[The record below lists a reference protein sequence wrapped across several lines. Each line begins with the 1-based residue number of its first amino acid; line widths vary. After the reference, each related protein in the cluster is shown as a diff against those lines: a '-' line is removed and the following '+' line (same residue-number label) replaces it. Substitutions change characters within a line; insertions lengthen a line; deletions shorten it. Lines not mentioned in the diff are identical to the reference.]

1 MELESERQARK
12 PAQTEKSCLETTL
25 NHLKVIL
32 NRELKKSDEF
42 KSQRDEVICQ
52 LEEACREKEKIAKQL
67 DEVSR
72 KRNDALNQNEET
84 WKENRRVA
92 IQLAEVLRL
101 NEIAVRQKDARLLEA
116 LSELE
121 FEKIRQLHVRVSQ
134 DLFLHICSPL

>member
-1 MELESERQARK
+1 M
-12 PAQTEKSCLETTL
+12 
-25 NHLKVIL
+25 
-32 NRELKKSDEF
+32 
-42 KSQRDEVICQ
+42 
-52 LEEACREKEKIAKQL
+52 

-72 KRNDALNQNEET
+72 ERNDALNQNEET

-101 NEIAVRQKDARLLEA
+101 NEIAVRQKDARILEA

-121 FEKIRQLHVRVSQ
+121 FENIRQLHVRVLQ